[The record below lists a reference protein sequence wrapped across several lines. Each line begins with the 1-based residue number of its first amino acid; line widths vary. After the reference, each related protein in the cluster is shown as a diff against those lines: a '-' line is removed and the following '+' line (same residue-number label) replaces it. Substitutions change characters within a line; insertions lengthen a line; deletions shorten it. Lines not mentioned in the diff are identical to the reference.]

1 MCREKGKTLSNLS
14 NVSIE
19 HSERVDYFRK
29 FDYLLLSAVLAV
41 TAIGLVYLSSA
52 QYDKYADHGQ
62 RQMIVQIAGLTIGIV
77 LCIIFTFFDYRNFKK
92 VYIPFYAINI
102 ILMLAVFVPGIGINS
117 GGSRSWLNLI
127 VTTYQPSELMKLAMV
142 IYEAVYLEKV
152 KREGMTV
159 KYALHILLGFA
170 VPLGLLFLQKDLGMA
185 ITYIITFMVVIFVGE
200 IRLRYLV
207 GAGVMGVIGIPFI
220 WKFYMNGTRRTRLL
234 GFLDP
239 NNELY
244 FDYTL
249 QLRRSLTAIGNG
261 GVYGQGLGE
270 GTMNRSNKILVKLT
284 DMIYSVVCEE
294 GGFIVAVAVIVLFTV
309 ILLRMLSVSMRS
321 QDYFGRCVAAGIFA
335 SFFVVI
341 VQNIAMNLGVLPITG
356 LALPFMSQGGSAM
369 LANYISVGMVMSI
382 SMRREKGFFS
392 G

>member
-1 MCREKGKTLSNLS
+1 MSNLS
-14 NVSIE
+14 NVSID

-41 TAIGLVYLSSA
+41 TALGMIYLSSA
-52 QYDKYADHGQ
+52 QYDKYVDHGQ
-62 RQMIVQIAGLTIGIV
+62 RQMLVQIIGLTIGIM
-77 LCIIFTFFDYRNFKK
+77 LCIAFTFFDYRNFKK
-92 VYIPFYAINI
+92 VYIPFYIVNLL
-102 ILMLAVFVPGIGINS
+102 LMLAVFVPGIGIDS
-117 GGSRSWLNLI
+117 GGSRSWLNI
-127 VTTYQPSELMKLAMV
+127 GITTYQPSELMKLAMV

-159 KYALHILLGFA
+159 KYALHIILGFGI
-170 VPLGLLFLQKDLGMA
+170 PLALVFLQKDLGMA

-200 IRLRYLV
+200 IKLRYLF
-207 GAGVMGVIGIPFI
+207 GALAAGAIGVPFI

-239 NNELY
+239 SNELY
-244 FDYTL
+244 YDYTL

-294 GGFIVAVAVIVLFTV
+294 GGFIIAVAVIILFGV
-309 ILLRMLSVSMRS
+309 ILLRMLSVSIRS

-341 VQNIAMNLGVLPITG
+341 VQNIAMNLGLLPITG